1 MAYEFNDRTYDS
13 VTALVDAMESD
24 WERGKAYLLG
34 GAFRAGVGGDDK
46 SLTSSAS
53 YYERK
58 FREDP
63 SKGNLYY
70 LKWLMKV
77 PGKRQLCWMGRKYGN
92 LDRIRSVIGKDTE
105 GDLNKLVLLMLQE
118 QIFGDFVLKSGAG
131 EQVAG
136 NVRYLERCVNRKAS
150 KFNRANILPLLRGI
164 LENRRVMSYDGK
176 VFRTAAEL
184 AAYLQTFADRSRKEI
199 SAKAAAFYQDDSNL
213 VPEFEAWLLNL
224 GYQRAVSAWRDRFQ
238 ITDDDRAGTD
248 PDSAE
253 GFVKLEDIE
262 GDGAQSAADSGD
274 LIADSREFED
284 RFTSMLRDHPQC
296 LESEQRLTAFMA
308 DLIKDNRLQKYLI
321 TVLYRMDIARAISE
335 ADTLTEILVSRF
347 LMRMTTDFGIS
358 EEYAKWA
365 AAVWCE
371 CYGEKILNKK
381 NFVHV
386 YRR

>member
-13 VTALVDAMESD
+13 VTALADAMEAD
-24 WERGKAYLLG
+24 WERGKDYLLS
-34 GAFRAGVGGDDK
+34 GAFRTAVGGADK

-63 SKGNLYY
+63 SGANLYY

-77 PGKRQLCWMGRKYGN
+77 PGKRPLCWMGRKYGN

-105 GDLNKLVLLMLQE
+105 EDLNKLVLLMLQE

-131 EQVAG
+131 EQVTS
-136 NVRYLERCVNRKAS
+136 NVRYLERFVNRKAS
-150 KFNRANILPLLRGI
+150 KFNRANILPLLKGI
-164 LENRRVMSYDGK
+164 LENRRAMYFDGK

-199 SAKAAAFYQDDSNL
+199 SAKAAALYQDDRNL

-238 ITDDDRAGTD
+238 ITDEDRAGTD
-248 PDSAE
+248 TDSVE
-253 GFVKLEDIE
+253 GYVKLEDIE
-262 GDGAQSAADSGD
+262 GAGAQGGTDGGD
-274 LIADSREFED
+274 LIAGSAEFED
-284 RFTSMLRDHPQC
+284 RFISMLKEYPQC
-296 LESEQRLTAFMA
+296 LESEQRLMAFMA
-308 DLIKDNRLQKYLI
+308 DLIADSRLQKYLI

-335 ADTLTEILVSRF
+335 ADTLTEILISRF
-347 LMRMTTDFGIS
+347 IMRMTTDFGIS

-381 NFVHV
+381 NYVHV